1 MTTIRLR
8 LLSQRKN
15 VSSDYSVLKAR
26 PSKKYWTDTQKCVIL
41 IQSNWSVSMTVRF
54 HLFPFRTQ
62 KLSLLVPKIVSWKR
76 LVKIGSRRLLYG
88 PLVKWL
94 RHGPF
99 TAVTWVR
106 FPYGSPYW
114 CNRIDAHLE
123 KLVFTSFFCV
133 LRVKISGVKPWMLF
147 RKKGS
152 EPSTIKHRQTKR
164 QTLSGFR
171 SEPADLL

>member
-41 IQSNWSVSMTVRF
+41 IQSNRSVSMTVRF

-76 LVKIGSRRLLYG
+76 LVKIGSRRLEY
-88 PLVKWL
+88 
-94 RHGPF
+94 
-99 TAVTWVR
+99 A
-106 FPYGSPYW
+106 
-114 CNRIDAHLE
+114 
-123 KLVFTSFFCV
+123 V
-133 LRVKISGVKPWMLF
+133 LRVLRAVFVVS
-147 RKKGS
+147 
-152 EPSTIKHRQTKR
+152 
-164 QTLSGFR
+164 
-171 SEPADLL
+171 ADYNFCLKLL